1 MLMFFPDGK
10 SNVVLTHFIHMLDNP
25 GVMEQLVGE
34 MKTVFDG
41 NIIIGR
47 DLMTLSLNVEFPH
60 RVD

>member
-1 MLMFFPDGK
+1 
-10 SNVVLTHFIHMLDNP
+10 MLDNP